1 LIVGTHATGKR
12 PILRRSIVVLALAGA
27 VLAIRCGDSRSA
39 AVDEKTDATPQIMT
53 TVGGIRF
60 VRTPDER
67 FEHLAGYP
75 FEPHYVDVD
84 GLRMHYVDEGPRD
97 GEVVLLLHGEPSW
110 SYLYRKMI
118 PILAAAGHRV
128 IAPDLIGMGRSD
140 KPVEL
145 GAYTYEQE
153 IAWVTQFIDA
163 LGLQDITLF
172 CQDWGSLIGL
182 RIVGDHPDRF
192 ARVVV
197 ANGRL
202 PVIPKG
208 VHLFTVPD
216 PVEIDPSKGDFAS
229 FQATLDPSQPQ
240 PVNFSKW
247 IEYALTAPDLRPSQV
262 VEYLTVSQLTPEEAA
277 AYDAPFPSLV
287 YKAGIRA
294 FPSMIAAV
302 QDENAPAW
310 AALGRFT
317 KPFLS
322 FAGTLDRNLGS
333 EAVQNEL
340 ITHIPGAKGQPH
352 ERFEANHFIQE
363 DIGDVLADGVNQ
375 FIANSPR

>member
-1 LIVGTHATGKR
+1 MGQATGT
-12 PILRRSIVVLALAGA
+12 ST
-27 VLAIRCGDSRSA
+27 DSDAEVRM
-39 AVDEKTDATPQIMT
+39 TDA
-53 TVGGIRF
+53 GLEF

-67 FEHLAGYP
+67 FDNLSGYP
-75 FEPHYVDVD
+75 FEPHYVEID

-97 GEVVLLLHGEPSW
+97 GEVILLLHGEPSW

-118 PILAAAGHRV
+118 PILAGAGHRV

-145 GAYTYEQE
+145 GVHTYDQQ
-153 IAWVTQFIDA
+153 IRWVVQFIDQ
-163 LGLQDITLF
+163 LRLHDVTLF

-202 PVIPKG
+202 PVIPRG
-208 VHLFTVPD
+208 IRPFHVPD
-216 PVEIDPSKGDFAS
+216 PIEIDPAKGDFAS

-240 PVNFSKW
+240 PVNFQKW
-247 IEYALTAPDLRPSQV
+247 IEYALTAPNLRPSEV
-262 VEYLTVSQLTPEEAA
+262 VEALTVTELTPEEAA
-277 AYDAPFPSLV
+277 AYDAPYPSLI
-287 YKAGIRA
+287 YKAAIRA

-302 QDENAPAW
+302 QDENALAW
-310 AALGRFT
+310 AALGEFE

-322 FAGTLDRNLGS
+322 FTGELDRNLGS

-340 ITHIPGAKGQPH
+340 IGHVPGAKGQPH
-352 ERFEANHFIQE
+352 DRFDAHHFIQE
-363 DIGDVLADGVNQ
+363 DIGEVLADRVNA
-375 FIANSPR
+375 FIAANPLVR

>member
-1 LIVGTHATGKR
+1 MTRWLF
-12 PILRRSIVVLALAGA
+12 VLALIGA
-27 VLAIRCGDSRSA
+27 ALAISCGDDQGKA
-39 AVDEKTDATPQIMT
+39 DDVTATDAQAEPEVMT
-53 TVGGIRF
+53 TAGGIRF

-67 FEHLAGYP
+67 FEDLDGYP
-75 FEPHYVDVD
+75 FEPHYVEID

-97 GEVVLLLHGEPSW
+97 GQVILLLHGEPSW

-118 PILAAAGHRV
+118 PILADAGHRV

-145 GAYTYEQE
+145 GAHTYERQ
-153 IAWVTQFIDA
+153 IKWVVGFIDA
-163 LGLQDITLF
+163 LELRDITLF

-182 RIVGDHPDRF
+182 RVAGDHIDRF
-192 ARVVV
+192 ARIVV

-208 VHLFTVPD
+208 IHLFKVPD
-216 PVEIDPSKGDFAS
+216 PVVIDPSKGDFAS
-229 FQATLDPSQPQ
+229 FQASLDPSQPQ

-247 IEYALTAPDLRPSQV
+247 IEYALTAPDLTPSQV
-262 VEYLTVSQLTPEEAA
+262 VEYLTVRALTPNEAA
-277 AYDAPFPSLV
+277 AYDAPYPNLA
-287 YKAGIRA
+287 YKAAIRA

-310 AALGRFT
+310 AALGAFER
-317 KPFLS
+317 PFLS
-322 FAGTLDRNLGS
+322 LAGERDPNLGS

-340 ITHIPGAKGQPH
+340 INHVPGAAGQPH
-352 ERFEANHFIQE
+352 ERFDAHHFIQE
-363 DIGDVLADGVNQ
+363 DIGEILAQRVNR
-375 FIANSPR
+375 FIADNPQ